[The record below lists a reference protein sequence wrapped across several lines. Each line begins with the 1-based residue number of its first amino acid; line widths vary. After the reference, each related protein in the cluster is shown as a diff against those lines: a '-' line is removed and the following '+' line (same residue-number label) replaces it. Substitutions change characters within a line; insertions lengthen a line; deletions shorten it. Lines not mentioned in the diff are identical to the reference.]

1 MCHLI
6 VKYHFPNPYLCLFSS
21 KNIGSAFKQ
30 DTCSRRK
37 IALDIETLMLMLHT
51 NIVFHIHWQ
60 TVLSINLTKLG
71 LSFKHTNKNCG
82 KKANNVKT

>member
-6 VKYHFPNPYLCLFSS
+6 VKYNFPNQYLCLFSS
-21 KNIGSAFKQ
+21 KNIGKAFKQ
-30 DTCSRRK
+30 DICSRRK
-37 IALDIETLMLMLHT
+37 ITLDIETLMLMLHT

-71 LSFKHTNKNCG
+71 LGFKHTNKNCG
-82 KKANNVKT
+82 KKVNNVKT